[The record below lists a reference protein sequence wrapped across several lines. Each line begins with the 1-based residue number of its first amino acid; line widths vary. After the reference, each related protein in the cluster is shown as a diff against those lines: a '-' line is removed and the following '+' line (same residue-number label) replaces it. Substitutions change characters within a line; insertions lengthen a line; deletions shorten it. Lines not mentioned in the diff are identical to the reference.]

1 MAGRT
6 LTVYLA
12 ADTSKFRSGMIDA
25 SNDAEGFR
33 GKLGG
38 LANNLTN
45 MLGPA
50 LLGAGVAAGAM
61 AVKLGVEGVQ
71 AAIED
76 EKAAAKLAKTLENV
90 GLAHDTAKVEDY
102 IDSMQRATGVAD
114 DELRPAYDRLIR
126 SIGDT
131 KGANDALALAMDI
144 SAGTGKSLDA
154 VVQALGKAYDG
165 NTGALGKLGAGI
177 DTAILKTGD
186 MEQITAALA
195 KTFGGQAAEQAKTWQ
210 GQIDRLSIAFD
221 ELKESFGQGF
231 LDSLGSADNA
241 LGADGLT
248 GTMKELE
255 PAVRAVG
262 DSLGDSILVLRD
274 VALFTKGAYDAFDT
288 WRKQLEGPLKVAV
301 DAITLAIQQTTNP
314 LKAAAG
320 AVDLLKAAYDRLID
334 TYNRWTGM
342 EATKG
347 GSGSSSGGGGGG
359 GGSYRDA
366 GAIDK
371 TPSPAA
377 PVPVVT
383 TQSTVQTLNQ
393 VINNSNN
400 RTGSQY
406 TTAQLYAMGVLH

>member
-1 MAGRT
+1 MANGRT

-12 ADTSKFRSGMIDA
+12 ADTSKFRSGMNGA
-25 SNDAEGFR
+25 AAEAEGFK

-38 LANNLTN
+38 LANSLTS

-50 LLGAGVAAGAM
+50 LIGAGVAAAGM

-131 KGANDALALAMDI
+131 GKANDALALAMDI

-165 NTGALGKLGAGI
+165 NTGGLARLGAGI
-177 DTAILKTGD
+177 DAAILKTGD
-186 MEQITAALA
+186 MDEITAALA

-231 LDSLGSADNA
+231 LDALSAADGG

-255 PAVRAVG
+255 PAIRDVG
-262 DSLGDSILVLRD
+262 KQLGESIIALRDLVLW
-274 VALFTKGAYDAFDT
+274 TKAAYSAFDT
-288 WRKQLEGPLKVAV
+288 WRNQLEGPLKTAV
-301 DAITLAIQQTTNP
+301 DAATLAIQQTLNP
-314 LKAAAG
+314 LKTALG
-320 AVDLLKAAYDRLID
+320 AVNTLKAAYDGLID
-334 TYNRWTGM
+334 TWNRWVGRQPDTGPG
-342 EATKG
+342 A
-347 GSGSSSGGGGGG
+347 GGGGGG

-366 GAIDK
+366 TGVVK
-371 TPSPAA
+371 NETPVA
-377 PVPVVT
+377 PVVT
-383 TQSTVQTLNQ
+383 VQSTVQTLNQ

>member
-50 LLGAGVAAGAM
+50 LIGAGVAAGAM

-131 KGANDALALAMDI
+131 KQANDALALAMDI

-262 DSLGDSILVLRD
+262 DSMGDSILVLRD
-274 VALFTKGAYDAFDT
+274 LALYTKGAYDSFDA

-301 DAITLAIQQTTNP
+301 DAITLAIEQTTNP
-314 LKAAAG
+314 LKVAAS
-320 AVDLLKAAYDRLID
+320 AVNTLKAAYDALID
-334 TYNRWTGM
+334 TYNRWKGA
-342 EATKG
+342 EATRG
-347 GSGSSSGGGGGG
+347 GEGSSAGGGGGG
-359 GGSYRDA
+359 GGSYRDV
-366 GAIDK
+366 GAINK
-371 TPSPAA
+371 NPTPAPPA
-377 PVPVVT
+377 VVT
-383 TQSTVQTLNQ
+383 TQATVQTLNQ

>member
-1 MAGRT
+1 MASGRT

-12 ADTSKFRSGMIDA
+12 ADTSKFRSGMNSA
-25 SNDAEGFR
+25 ANDADGFK

-38 LANNLTN
+38 LADNLTS

-50 LLGAGVAAGAM
+50 LIGAGVAAAGM
-61 AVKLGVEGVQ
+61 AVKLGVDGVK

-90 GLAHDTAKVEDY
+90 GLAHDTTKVEEY
-102 IDSMQRATGVAD
+102 IDSMQRSTGVAD
-114 DELRPAYDRLIR
+114 DQLRPAYDRLIR
-126 SIGDT
+126 SLGDT
-131 KGANDALALAMDI
+131 GKANEALALAMDI

-165 NTGALGKLGAGI
+165 NTGALGRLGAGI

-186 MEQITAALA
+186 MDAITAQLA

-210 GQIDRLSIAFD
+210 GQIDRVSIAFD
-221 ELKESFGQGF
+221 ELKEAFGTGF
-231 LDSLGSADNA
+231 LDALDSTDSA

-248 GTMKELE
+248 GTMKDLE
-255 PAVRAVG
+255 PAIKDVG
-262 DSLGDSILVLRD
+262 TTLGESIIALRD
-274 VALFTKGAYDAFDT
+274 LVMWTKAAYDGFEV
-288 WRKQLEGPLKVAV
+288 WRAQLEGPLKTAV
-301 DAITLAIQQTTNP
+301 DSIVGSIERHVNP
-314 LKAAAG
+314 LKQVRD
-320 AVDLLKAAYDRLID
+320 AVKAAKDAYDALID
-334 TYNRWTGM
+334 TYNRWIGRPPDS
-342 EATKG
+342 AG
-347 GSGSSSGGGGGG
+347 GGGGGGG

-366 GAIDK
+366 ANVVK
-371 TPSPAA
+371 TETAA
-377 PVPVVT
+377 VQPVVT